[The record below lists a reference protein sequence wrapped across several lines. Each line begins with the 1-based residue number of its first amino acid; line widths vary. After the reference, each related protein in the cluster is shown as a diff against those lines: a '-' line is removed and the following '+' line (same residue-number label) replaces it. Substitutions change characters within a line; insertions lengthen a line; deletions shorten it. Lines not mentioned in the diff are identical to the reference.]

1 MGFKNGV
8 RGGRFYV
15 SKGGEGYQDRG
26 MKKEGLFSL
35 AWSEYQLKKSKKQKT
50 FPAMISLA
58 ATQKSYPYM

>member
-8 RGGRFYV
+8 G
-15 SKGGEGYQDRG
+15 GGEILCFKRGGYQDRG

-35 AWSEYQLKKSKKQKT
+35 AWSESQLKKNKKQKP
-50 FPAMISLA
+50 FPTMISLT